1 MKKFFAGIVLPVLAA
16 TAVIGSGFS
25 IWFFGENQ
33 DRVSADA
40 NVEVENMVRIGNLTM
55 NSGELTLHLDQTKA
69 VRDFI
74 LDPAN
79 GYVSNATNGNADR
92 KSNYDATAFGTGTA
106 TNGIYL
112 TDTTS
117 FDGYISYDQSGYDLI
132 PSLTKYEIV
141 TTFEFTGAIKN
152 YVGVNT
158 TNDELGTWTRWDED
172 NGVYEFKWK
181 TTDPA
186 GNVGIEQIQLPM
198 NSGDAAGDNGF
209 KFEYLP
215 YDSVKHYVGSADAKR
230 ADYAAT
236 SLMGTVEPH
245 NNAEYIKLK
254 SDVKNSTEAS
264 KLSITTVAT
273 LVEA

>member
-1 MKKFFAGIVLPVLAA
+1 MKKFFAGIVLPVIAA

-33 DRVSADA
+33 NRVSADA
-40 NVEVENMVRIGNLTM
+40 NVEVENMVRVGNLTM
-55 NSGELTLHLDQTKA
+55 KSGDLTLHLDQTKA
-69 VRDFI
+69 VRNFI

-79 GYVSNATNGNADR
+79 EYVSSETNKNADG
-92 KSNYDATAFGTGTA
+92 KSNYDATAFGANTA
-106 TNGIYL
+106 ANGIYL

-117 FDGYISYDQSGYDLI
+117 FDGYIDYDQSGYDLI
-132 PSLTKYEIV
+132 PGVTKYEIV
-141 TTFEFTGAIKN
+141 TTFKFTGAVKSYI
-152 YVGVNT
+152 GVNT
-158 TNDELGTWTRWDED
+158 TNEELGTWTTWDEA

-215 YDSVKHYVGSADAKR
+215 YDPVKHYVGSADAKR
-230 ADYAAT
+230 TEYAAT

-245 NNAEYIKLK
+245 NNAEYIKLR
-254 SDVKNSTEAS
+254 SDIKNPAETS